1 MKITKKQ
8 LKRIIKEEKA
18 KLIKEQWGA
27 PEALSPLVMF
37 AQAWAGLGSA
47 VQSQMVT
54 VVNGWIENNP
64 EDVYEVNPNALNMA
78 EQRLRNSLNILGQT
92 NPDAE
97 ELLEA
102 IEWAMDIQLQG
113 DEEVERDARAAG
125 DRQNTTNKER
135 YYEKGTTQISELI

>member
-125 DRQNTTNKER
+125 DR
-135 YYEKGTTQISELI
+135 